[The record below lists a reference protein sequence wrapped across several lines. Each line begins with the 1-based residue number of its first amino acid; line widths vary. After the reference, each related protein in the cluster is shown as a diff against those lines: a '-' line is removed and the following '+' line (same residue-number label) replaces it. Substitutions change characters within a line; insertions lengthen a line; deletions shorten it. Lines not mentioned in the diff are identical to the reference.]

1 MSPAGFI
8 VMQTDHLM
16 ADRTFCIE
24 RVKSPPS
31 QELYELDNPD
41 EQNTHGCLVVIPGN
55 QLWSFAAR
63 TQSVPPLGG
72 KLIGTYAVTRRLGGR

>member
-31 QELYELDNPD
+31 QELNELDNPD

-55 QLWSFAAR
+55 QYTKRLPRAGASADGEEPVLMR
-63 TQSVPPLGG
+63 M
-72 KLIGTYAVTRRLGGR
+72 TRVV